1 MYSLNSSMLENVIFY
16 IRFIYFETE
25 IKQSMVCLRK
35 LLMCTVGTMCW
46 KYFASQ
52 RKQYNSF

>member
-35 LLMCTVGTMCW
+35 LLMSIVGTMGW